1 MGETLKDTVGVHTP
15 GLSQAEKLQVM
26 VAELRLPR
34 WSIGAGRDMPS
45 THPPVACHS
54 SEASV
59 ALPPVTASGELCT
72 GKFGDLLGVFWAGPE
87 KPVQHPLSK
96 YCLLVPPPPSGPA
109 LGFSVLSLQ
118 CSC

>member
-26 VAELRLPR
+26 VAELKLPR